1 MCARKF
7 SYFRGGGP
15 HIYQNASL
23 KGCAFQFLIWG
34 FLTLLTLLLL
44 LCYDLY
50 CSHHLTSFTFGSAS
64 HAGRMLSTLGAPA
77 ASLATMRTGGAF
89 LLKSK

>member
-1 MCARKF
+1 MCSKF

-44 LCYDLY
+44 FSLIEDIFSWGRSYSEGDFILWNDKITLLY
-50 CSHHLTSFTFGSAS
+50 FHDKFKS
-64 HAGRMLSTLGAPA
+64 LSVLI
-77 ASLATMRTGGAF
+77 LVQ
-89 LLKSK
+89 